1 MFNLDETFLLNN
13 SYFLQKD
20 LYLKSFL
27 YSFGV
32 FSFIDLLRGQ
42 VAEIDLLQLVP
53 GFYLILLF
61 ISLIVLIVFSTFLL
75 KLPLDIDN
83 KKAAGTKT
91 VFRINSINNSKIS
104 FFLFSM
110 SALVTLTTT
119 IPLSLDSF
127 NSYGEKTLE
136 NLWSIDE
143 VLNLETILLTTIL
156 SISQSPIV
164 LLSGLTSEIIINSL
178 PEYWKIISF
187 IIFAISGLLTPT
199 IDGYTQLSFAFSSFT
214 LFFLVISIL
223 EKRLN
228 LKLTGTLVLA

>member
-1 MFNLDETFLLNN
+1 MFNLDETFSLNT
-13 SYFLQKD
+13 SYFFQKD

-42 VAEIDLLQLVP
+42 VSEIDLLQLVP

-61 ISLIVLIVFSTFLL
+61 VSFIVLIGFSTFFLTF
-75 KLPLDIDN
+75 PLNIDN
-83 KKAAGTKT
+83 RKAAGTKT
-91 VFRINSINNSKIS
+91 IFRINSINNSKMS

-119 IPLSLDSF
+119 VPLSLDSF

-143 VLNLETILLTTIL
+143 VLNLETILLTTVL
-156 SISQSPIV
+156 TISQIPIV
-164 LLSGLTSEIIINSL
+164 LLSGLTSEIVINAL

-187 IIFAISGLLTPT
+187 VIFAISGLLTPT
-199 IDGYTQLSFAFSSFT
+199 IDGYTQLSFAFSSFA
-214 LFFLVISIL
+214 LFFLIISIL

-228 LKLTGTLVLA
+228 LKLTGTLILA

>member
-1 MFNLDETFLLNN
+1 MFNLDETFSLNN
-13 SYFLQKD
+13 SYFFQKD

-32 FSFIDLLRGQ
+32 FCFIELLRGQ

-61 ISLIVLIVFSTFLL
+61 ISLIVLILFSTFII
-75 KLPLDIDN
+75 KIPLDLDN
-83 KKAAGTKT
+83 KKSSGTKT
-91 VFRINSINNSKIS
+91 IFRINSITNSKIS

-110 SALVTLTTT
+110 SALFGLTTT

-143 VLNLETILLTTIL
+143 VLNLETILFTT
-156 SISQSPIV
+156 
-164 LLSGLTSEIIINSL
+164 LLSLSQLPVILLTGLTSEIFINLL

-187 IIFAISGLLTPT
+187 SIFAIAGLLTPT
-199 IDGYTQLSFAFSSFT
+199 IDGYTQLSFAFSAFS
-214 LFFLVISIL
+214 LFFVIINIL

-228 LKLTGTLVLA
+228 LKLTGTLILA

>member
-1 MFNLDETFLLNN
+1 MFNLDETFSLDN
-13 SYFLQKD
+13 SYFSQKD
-20 LYLKSFL
+20 LYLKIFL

-32 FSFIDLLRGQ
+32 FSFMELLRAQ

-53 GFYLILLF
+53 GFYLVLLF
-61 ISLIVLIVFSTFLL
+61 ISLVVLTVFSTFFL
-75 KLPLDIDN
+75 KIPLEIDN
-83 KKAAGTKT
+83 KKAGGTKT
-91 VFRINSINNSKIS
+91 TFRINSINNSKIS

-110 SALVTLTTT
+110 SVLVALTTT

-143 VLNLETILLTTIL
+143 VLNLETILFTTLL
-156 SISQSPIV
+156 SISQFPIV
-164 LLSGLTSEIIINSL
+164 LLAGLTSEIVINSL

-187 IIFAISGLLTPT
+187 IIFAIAGLLTPT
-199 IDGYTQLSFAFSSFT
+199 IDGYTQLSFAFSAFA
-214 LFFLVISIL
+214 LFFLIISIL

-228 LKLTGTLVLA
+228 LKLTGTLILA